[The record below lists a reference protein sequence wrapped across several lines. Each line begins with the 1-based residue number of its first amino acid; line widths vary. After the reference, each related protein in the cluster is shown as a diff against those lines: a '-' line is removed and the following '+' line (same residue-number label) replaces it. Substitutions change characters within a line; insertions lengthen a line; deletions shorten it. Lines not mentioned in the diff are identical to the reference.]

1 MYRNRLKI
9 NIRYLYKN
17 NKLANSTKWGNVKEK
32 HKIKKTSCLT
42 NEDTIINYYYI
53 GELNHF
59 FHGTSLKNK
68 RINHELSKSIN
79 L

>member
-1 MYRNRLKI
+1 MYRNCLKS

-32 HKIKKTSCLT
+32 HKIKKTSCPT

-53 GELNHF
+53 GSRLNHF
-59 FHGTSLKNK
+59 FMAQVWK
-68 RINHELSKSIN
+68 
-79 L
+79 